1 MNVSHR
7 GLKYVDGEI
16 CFQFSKEEIARS
28 AEPFR
33 FSIVLKFL
41 KQRPSLD
48 SIRSFINNRWGLS
61 CMPTVSAMRR
71 PRNVFIRMT
80 NELDFLKALS
90 REICD
95 VYGIPY
101 RAFHCKPDF
110 NEDEEPSLVPVW
122 IVLPGL
128 PPNFYHESFLK
139 IFTAPFGRYIRRD
152 NPTRC
157 ATRTD
162 GARLCLEMDATKE
175 PITHFWIGLPGQ
187 GRKQE
192 VVYETL
198 PAFCS
203 KCKLQGH
210 NLSTCRLKNQKNGE
224 KFWIRKDSKVM
235 NNEKDGQEAKERE
248 KDKEQAVKLVSENIE
263 GFMCENLNI
272 QAEKSGVNELIP
284 DVDRVQ
290 EVQDGSNQDSKK
302 TCGHEAGKEQNY
314 HVEEVDA
321 DITQGSIENV
331 EKDGKTG
338 NIQDSERRG
347 INEVEQSEKKILGE
361 MDYQVEEVE
370 NDITMEATDF
380 VNIDGEGV
388 MNTGESFSEPELDLN
403 VENYSKNKDYATE
416 NEGEERKKKGVRKN
430 FEKVRSSTRVVA
442 RSNKS

>member
-1 MNVSHR
+1 MAASAVEANRRPYVDLVSTVPQPIPEMNVSHR
-7 GLKYVDGEI
+7 GPKYVDGEI

-61 CMPTVSAMRR
+61 CMPIVSAMRR

-95 VYGIPY
+95 VNGIQY
-101 RAFHCKPDF
+101 MAFHWKPDF

-139 IFTAPFGRYIRRD
+139 IFTAPFGRLIRRD
-152 NPTRC
+152 NPTKC

-162 GARLCLEMDATKE
+162 GARLCLEMDAAKE

-192 VVYETL
+192 VIYEML

-203 KCKLQGH
+203 KYGQDAKE
-210 NLSTCRLKNQKNGE
+210 S
-224 KFWIRKDSKVM
+224 
-235 NNEKDGQEAKERE
+235 EKDI
-248 KDKEQAVKLVSENIE
+248 EQAVKLVPVNIE
-263 GFMCENLNI
+263 GSLCETLNI
-272 QAEKSGVNELIP
+272 QAEKSEVNELIP
-284 DVDRVQ
+284 DIDRVQ
-290 EVQDGSNQDSKK
+290 EVQDGSNQDSEK
-302 TCGHEAGKEQNY
+302 TSGHESAQEQNY

-321 DITQGSIENV
+321 DITQGSMDNA
-331 EKDGKTG
+331 EKAGKTG
-338 NIQDSERRG
+338 TILDSEIRG
-347 INEVEQSEKKILGE
+347 INAVEQSERKISGE
-361 MDYQVEEVE
+361 MVYHVEAVE
-370 NDITMEATDF
+370 NDINMEATDF

-388 MNTGESFSEPELDLN
+388 MNMGDSFSEPELELN

-416 NEGEERKKKGVRKN
+416 NEGGERKKKGVQKT